1 MQRIFQCL
9 LDFVSGIG
17 YYSDKSSV
25 KSRIQLEQPSSR
37 AFLLKALGCEGAEG
51 SYLVATCGD
60 QLGTTLDPCR
70 NICARTPVASRP
82 YREPLTSR

>member
-51 SYLVATCGD
+51 SYLVATRGD
-60 QLGTTLDPCR
+60 QLGNDTRSVLQHLCTNSGC
-70 NICARTPVASRP
+70 V
-82 YREPLTSR
+82 